1 MTCIVAVAA
10 PIGGGKT
17 SLVQGLAQA
26 LDGASTVHFDH
37 YELATQK
44 SPAELARWIAD
55 GADFNEIQAPGLLT
69 ALEALKRGEAA
80 TDPVTGARIVPGDH
94 VVLEMPLGRE
104 YAATAHLIDIVIWVE
119 IPLDVALARNIKSLA
134 ADALADPRGDAR
146 DFLRWLEGY
155 LGHYTG
161 QVRTILEVQKL
172 RVSAGADVVVDGLQA
187 PEALVA
193 AASAAVGKFKT
204 CG

>member
-55 GADFNEIQAPGLLT
+55 GADFNEIQAPGLLS

-80 TDPVTGARIVPGDH
+80 TDPVTGARIAPNRY

-104 YAATAHLIDIVIWVE
+104 YAATARLIDIVIWVE

-146 DFLRWLEGY
+146 DFLRWLDAY

-161 QVRTILEVQKL
+161 QVRTILEVQKR
-172 RVSAGADVVVDGLQA
+172 RVAAGADVVVDGLQA

-193 AASAAVGKFKT
+193 EASAAVGKYKT